1 LSTHVKKAFEEKD
14 DWKTV
19 GKVTQGQAKTLK
31 RSAKK
36 VRFEDENKWKV
47 LEDED
52 GDALETVSDP
62 TSVAEDGDKGVGRT
76 ISSTNKN
83 RNRWKQLKTR
93 KTSSVMHALGI
104 VSGPKSVADWEEQGE
119 KNELMIFRTIWPEG
133 LNPMTTKGGW
143 EMIELAVD
151 SGATET
157 VVGEDMLKSI
167 ETKESWGSKKGVEYE
182 VANGE
187 TIPNLGEKK
196 FHGVTD
202 NGITRNLTAQVCE
215 VNKALLSVKKI
226 ISAGNRVTFDED
238 GSFIEDKSSGEK
250 MWLKD
255 EGGMFLLKMWV
266 KNSVF

>member
-1 LSTHVKKAFEEKD
+1 M
-14 DWKTV
+14 
-19 GKVTQGQAKTLK
+19 
-31 RSAKK
+31 
-36 VRFEDENKWKV
+36 
-47 LEDED
+47 
-52 GDALETVSDP
+52 LETVS
-62 TSVAEDGDKGVGRT
+62 V
-76 ISSTNKN
+76 
-83 RNRWKQLKTR
+83 
-93 KTSSVMHALGI
+93 
-104 VSGPKSVADWEEQGE
+104 PKSVADWKEQGE